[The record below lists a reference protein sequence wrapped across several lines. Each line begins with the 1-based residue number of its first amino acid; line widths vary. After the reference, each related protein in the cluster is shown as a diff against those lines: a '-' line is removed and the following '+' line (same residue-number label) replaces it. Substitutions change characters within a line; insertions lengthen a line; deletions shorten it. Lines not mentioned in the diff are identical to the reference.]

1 MARYEV
7 HRSDGNAK
15 EIIDAMRK
23 MGASVEI
30 IDRPVDILVGY
41 RGVTAIA
48 EIKTPR
54 GKLQA
59 SQKAFLDGWRGLSR
73 VIRDVDD
80 AEDLLYY
87 MQGVADAVIDSSSDP
102 F

>member
-7 HRSDGNAK
+7 HRSDGNAR

-23 MGASVEI
+23 YGASVEI
-30 IDRPVDILVGY
+30 IDRPVDVLVGF

-54 GKLQA
+54 GKLKA
-59 SQKAFLDGWRGLSR
+59 SQKAFLEGWRGLSR
-73 VIRDVDD
+73 VLRSVDEGIELL
-80 AEDLLYY
+80 EDMRWMAGAIEELC
-87 MQGVADAVIDSSSDP
+87 P